1 MSIELNEL
9 SIDELQELG
18 KRLERE
24 LKTKQV
30 LEQKASH
37 REERDRRRAVMK
49 QVRELIGAHNLSMD
63 ELLVNRAK
71 RAAKGEG
78 RKSVSKSPPK
88 YRNSDDH
95 TQTWTGKGRKPGW
108 LLSAIQRGDSLDGM
122 IIPANEMPGASE
134 G

>member
-18 KRLERE
+18 KRLDRE
-24 LKTKQV
+24 LKSKQV
-30 LEQKASH
+30 QEQKASY

-49 QVRELIGAHNLSMD
+49 QVRELISAHSLSMD
-63 ELLVNRAK
+63 ELLANRAK

-78 RKSVSKSPPK
+78 RKNVSKSPPK
-88 YRNSDDH
+88 YRNPDDH

-108 LLSAIQRGDSLDGM
+108 LLGALQRGDALEGM
-122 IIPANEMPGASE
+122 LIPANEMPGAADA
-134 G
+134 